1 VLLPWTGAGSK
12 GVLAIPG
19 PYSVP
24 VFFFRQAGSRIR
36 LGGDNLLR
44 GGKSSYSKGQEFLP
58 RFCRRNSAETRKK
71 RARNAGNGGEEG
83 KERERGGFRV
93 ASNAGNKKGKLKRR
107 FVPRPMVLPAE
118 EVSYEPPEDWPEEVR
133 EYLFAYARTGNRTG
147 ACRLIRRSTRW
158 ADKIPER
165 FGIDPDELTR
175 EENAA
180 YLGIVRR
187 IEQTLQQRA
196 MEEPGMP
203 GVTSAIFLL
212 KAADP
217 ERFAERRELR
227 HSGTIAVD
235 WVSYMRE
242 RMEEDGGAEEP

>member
-1 VLLPWTGAGSK
+1 MV
-12 GVLAIPG
+12 
-19 PYSVP
+19 
-24 VFFFRQAGSRIR
+24 
-36 LGGDNLLR
+36 
-44 GGKSSYSKGQEFLP
+44 
-58 RFCRRNSAETRKK
+58 
-71 RARNAGNGGEEG
+71 
-83 KERERGGFRV
+83 
-93 ASNAGNKKGKLKRR
+93 SNAGNKKGKLKRR
-107 FVPRPMVLPAE
+107 FVPRPMVLPPE
-118 EVSYEPPEDWPEEVR
+118 EIAYEPPEDWPEEVR
-133 EYLFAYARTGNRTG
+133 EYLIAYARTGNRTG

-175 EENAA
+175 EENEA

-196 MEEPGMP
+196 VEEPGMP

-217 ERFAERRELR
+217 ERFAERRELK
-227 HSGTIAVD
+227 HSGAIAVD

-242 RMEEDGGAEEP
+242 RMEEDGGAGGS